1 MRPKLIEFVVF
12 PFMVEMNGHIFFP
25 FQEKL
30 KGLSQQENISTLNW
44 FVDIF
49 PEAFDLTLLN
59 SLPFFFFYGGSKPGS
74 PKILLPFS
82 DCLLTV

>member
-1 MRPKLIEFVVF
+1 
-12 PFMVEMNGHIFFP
+12 MVEMNGHIFFP

-59 SLPFFFFYGGSKPGS
+59 SLPFFFSMVDQNQDLQKYYYRSR
-74 PKILLPFS
+74 IAYWLYERIRLR
-82 DCLLTV
+82 